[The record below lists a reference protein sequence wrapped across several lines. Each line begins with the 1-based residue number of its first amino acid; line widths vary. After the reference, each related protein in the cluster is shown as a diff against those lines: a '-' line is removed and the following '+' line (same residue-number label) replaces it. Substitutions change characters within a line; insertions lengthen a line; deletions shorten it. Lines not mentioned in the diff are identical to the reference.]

1 MTKLLYT
8 SPRPFDIFCWIP
20 SHNPRIPWSDHEFQ
34 GCKITAP
41 TWKLP
46 FDPSVGIPTSCEW
59 RHFET
64 YGQSPYQ
71 LTIYLILNMFK
82 HCSLFFY
89 NQTRK
94 TVPFWLLWAMPMF
107 HQPWHRPGSTGP
119 AWRPSLDKQTEL
131 VAVNTGSSSNRNLR
145 RSSWCGRYW
154 AFVAFVW
161 DRPQLIH
168 LSWLLRCESQWAAGY
183 KII

>member
-8 SPRPFDIFCWIP
+8 SPRPFDIFCWIQSP
-20 SHNPRIPWSDHEFQ
+20 HPVVGSWVSGLQNHCTHMEVTVWSIC
-34 GCKITAP
+34 GR
-41 TWKLP
+41 
-46 FDPSVGIPTSCEW
+46 IPTSCEW

-131 VAVNTGSSSNRNLR
+131 VAVNTGSSSNRNLSR
-145 RSSWCGRYW
+145 ASWCGRYW
-154 AFVAFVW
+154 AFVAFV
-161 DRPQLIH
+161 
-168 LSWLLRCESQWAAGY
+168 
-183 KII
+183 